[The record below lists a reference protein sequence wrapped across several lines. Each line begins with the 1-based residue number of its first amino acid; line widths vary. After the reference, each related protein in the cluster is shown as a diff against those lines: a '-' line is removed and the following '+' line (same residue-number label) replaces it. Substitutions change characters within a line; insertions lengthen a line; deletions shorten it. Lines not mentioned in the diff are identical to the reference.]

1 MSLRWWAVVAAV
13 AVSAS
18 IGVSAAAVSLGVG
31 VGDPPKNDL
40 RPGEVRTLV
49 TGLQIPW
56 GLAFLP
62 DGSALVTERNTARV
76 LAVSKRG
83 AVEEVQRFADV
94 HATGEGGLLGI
105 AVSPSY
111 RTDHWVYAYYSTAV
125 DNRIVRFHLGGTP
138 VPVLAGIPHA
148 DQHNGGRLAFGPDGM
163 LYASTGDSANGANA
177 QNRQTLAGKILR
189 ITPDGKPA
197 PGNPFG
203 DSAVFSLGHRNVEGL
218 AFDPNGT
225 LYASELGLE
234 RFDELNRIEAGKNY
248 GWPVVEGKGSDTRF
262 ANPIDVWAP
271 EYASPSGI
279 AVAGGHVYV
288 ACLRGKRLWKVGL
301 NGQQPRALLVG
312 SYGRLR
318 TVASAPDGTLW
329 VMTSNR
335 DGSGAP
341 ASTDDRIL
349 QLLP

>member
-1 MSLRWWAVVAAV
+1 MSLRWWTVVAAV
-13 AVSAS
+13 AVSAC
-18 IGVSAAAVSLGVG
+18 IGVSAAAVWLDVG
-31 VGDPPKNDL
+31 IADPPKSDL

-49 TGLQIPW
+49 TGLQVPW

-83 AVEEVQRFADV
+83 AVKEVQRFADV
-94 HATGEGGLLGI
+94 RATGEGGLLGI

-111 RTDHWVYAYYSTAV
+111 RTDQWVYAYYSTAV

-138 VPVLAGIPHA
+138 VPVLTGIPHT
-148 DQHNGGRLAFGPDGM
+148 DQHSGGRLAFGPDGM
-163 LYASTGDSANGANA
+163 LYASTGDAANGENA
-177 QNRQTLAGKILR
+177 QNRNTLAGKVLR

-203 DSAVFSLGHRNVEGL
+203 NSAVFSLGHRNVEGL
-218 AFDPNGT
+218 AFDQRGT

-248 GWPVVEGKGSDTRF
+248 GWPVVEGKGSDIRF
-262 ANPIDVWAP
+262 VNPIDVWAP
-271 EYASPSGI
+271 KDASPSGI
-279 AVAGGHVYV
+279 AITGGNIYL

-301 NGQQPRALLVG
+301 NGPQPQALLVG
-312 SYGRLR
+312 TYGRLR
-318 TVASAPDGTLW
+318 TVVSAPDGTLW

-341 ASTDDRIL
+341 ISTDDRIL